1 MLFPV
6 SGPESPGGKVKTGMR
21 KFAVA
26 ISILM
31 GTGAFAQS
39 ASEVVGTW
47 VFVSSVRDSA
57 GGKINTYGAGAEGR
71 MTLDGGGH
79 YSITIIGAN
88 LPKFA
93 SGALFRGT
101 AEENAAVLGR
111 SNAHFG
117 TYSVNMADKTLTFR
131 TERGTFPNGDGTEQK
146 RAFTQIGDELKYVIP
161 LTNGGTSVVT
171 WRRAQ

>member
-1 MLFPV
+1 
-6 SGPESPGGKVKTGMR
+6 MR
-21 KFAVA
+21 KIAAAA
-26 ISILM
+26 IFILTC
-31 GTGAFAQS
+31 TGAFAQGINDV
-39 ASEVVGTW
+39 AGTW
-47 VFVSSVRDSA
+47 VFVSSIRDSD

-71 MTLDGGGH
+71 MTLDAGGR

-93 SGALFRGT
+93 SGAVFRGT

-117 TYSVNMADKTLTFR
+117 TYAVNADRSLTFR

-146 RAFTQIGDELKYVIP
+146 RSFTLTGDMLAYVIP
-161 LTNGGTSVVT
+161 LPNGGASVVT
-171 WRRAQ
+171 WRRAK